1 MRISPL
7 LFLYISFFLLLV
19 SCGGSGNE
27 NTNANSGNS
36 EELTKNPLIE
46 LDEKI
51 NNDSENDKLYIER
64 ANYYLSINEVD
75 SAFRDIFVAI
85 DINNQ
90 DPGHFITLSDVY
102 LVLGNPDKCKDAL
115 TKALKIEP
123 DNKTAIQK
131 LAELYLI
138 VQDYDKTY
146 ETVNRAL
153 EVDNFNPVAYYIRGF
168 AHLEQADTLA
178 AIDALK
184 MAVFQDQEFY
194 DACLQLGL
202 IFSALQNTLATEY
215 FNTAINIRPES
226 LEPYYNLG
234 LYYQENGQIQ
244 KAISSYRMILEMQP
258 NHANAIYNLGYINL
272 VYVQDFEAAA
282 GFFTEVIQIE
292 PSYAGAFYN
301 RGYAYE
307 MLGKNNLAREDYKK
321 TLEIK
326 TNYTKAIEALNRL
339 DR

>member
-1 MRISPL
+1 MRISLL
-7 LFLYISFFLLLV
+7 LFLYIPFFLLLV
-19 SCGGSGNE
+19 SCGGPGNGSTEE
-27 NTNANSGNS
+27 NLGTG
-36 EELTKNPLIE
+36 EELKKDPLVE
-46 LDEKI
+46 LTETI
-51 NNDSENDKLYIER
+51 NSNSENDKLYIER
-64 ANYYLSINEVD
+64 AKYYLSINEID
-75 SAFRDIFVAI
+75 SAFRDIFIAI

-102 LVLGNPDKCKDAL
+102 LVMGNPDKCKDAL
-115 TKALKIEP
+115 TKALKIKP
-123 DNKTAIQK
+123 NNKLAIQK

-168 AHLEQADTLA
+168 ALLEQADTLA

-184 MAVFQDQEFY
+184 MAVYQDQDFY
-194 DACLQLGL
+194 EAYLQLGL
-202 IFSALQNTLATEY
+202 IFLARQNPLAAEY

-234 LYYQENGQIQ
+234 LYYQENGQVQ
-244 KAISSYRMILEMQP
+244 KAMSSYRMILEMQP
-258 NHANAIYNLGYINL
+258 LHTNAIYNLGYINL
-272 VYVQDFEAAA
+272 VYVQDFEAAV
-282 GFFTEVIQIE
+282 GFFTEVIEIN
-292 PSYAGAFYN
+292 PAYAGAFYN

-307 MLGKNNLAREDYKK
+307 MLGQNNLAQEDYKK
-321 TLEIK
+321 TLEIE